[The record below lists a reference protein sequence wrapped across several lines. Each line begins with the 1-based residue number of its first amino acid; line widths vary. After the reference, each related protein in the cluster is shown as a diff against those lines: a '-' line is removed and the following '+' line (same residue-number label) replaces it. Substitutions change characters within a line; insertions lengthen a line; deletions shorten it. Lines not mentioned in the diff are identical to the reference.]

1 MARPRKQVDV
11 VEVLR
16 LRLEGQSWPVIARR
30 MRLGLGTVY
39 RAYRHAI
46 EALKP
51 FQNASS
57 VRLQADG
64 HRDLRRADNRRSVT
78 EAGMISRRPPE
89 ERISAGIE

>member
-16 LRLEGQSWPVIARR
+16 LRLEGLSWPVIARR

-39 RAYRHAI
+39 RAYRRAI

-51 FQNASS
+51 FQNPSS
-57 VRLQADG
+57 VRLRTDG
-64 HRDLRRADNRRSVT
+64 PRDCCSVA
-78 EAGMISRRPPE
+78 EAGVISRVSHK
-89 ERISAGIE
+89 ERELTGVK